1 MKIVLFAGP
10 LARIVLILTAM
21 GAYAGGSAEAGAG
34 GDTVIRIVSTTGHVG
49 DAVFELLDGI
59 DFESSV
65 IMGPEVDPHGYSAA
79 ARDIENIQAADLVL
93 YNGLYLEA
101 KLETLLEGLGGKAFN
116 VGGSLPKV
124 RLMGW
129 DEYPDLNDPHVWF
142 DLELWLIAVENIKN
156 RLLPLFPEE
165 GAAIEVNFESYTD
178 EIREMRRWSF
188 DMMNSIPEENRFLI
202 TSHDAFNY
210 FSRYY
215 GLRTLALQ
223 GISTE
228 DEASLQD
235 FQDLTELIAENRV
248 PAIFTESSVS
258 PKNIEALQ
266 EAVESRGWNVVV
278 PEAELFS
285 DALGA
290 ASPED
295 TFIGMFRHNIEVI
308 TEYLGGEGA

>member
-1 MKIVLFAGP
+1 MKNRAFVKLPACT
-10 LARIVLILTAM
+10 LLIIAALNACANGT
-21 GAYAGGSAEAGAG
+21 
-34 GDTVIRIVSTTGHVG
+34 GDEDGTIRIVSTTGQLG
-49 DAVFELLDGI
+49 DVMFELLEGLE
-59 DFESSV
+59 FEGFV
-65 IMGPEVDPHGYSAA
+65 IMSAGTDPHSYTAA
-79 ARDIENIQAADLVL
+79 ARDIEKVQEADLVL
-93 YNGLYLEA
+93 FNGLSLEA
-101 KLETLLEGLGGKAFN
+101 KLEDLMKSLGGKAFN

>member
-1 MKIVLFAGP
+1 MKRILCARPLFCS
-10 LARIVLILTAM
+10 LLILTALN
-21 GAYAGGSAEAGAG
+21 AYANGTADEDGA
-34 GDTVIRIVSTTGHVG
+34 IRIVSTTGHVG
-49 DAVFELLDGI
+49 NAVSELLGGI
-59 DFESSV
+59 DFEGFV
-65 IMGPEVDPHGYSAA
+65 IMGPGVDPHGYAAA
-79 ARDIENIQAADLVL
+79 ARDIEKIQAADLVL
-93 YNGLYLEA
+93 FNGLYLEA
-101 KLETLLEGLGGKAFN
+101 KMEDLLEGLGEKALN

-124 RLMGW
+124 RLLGW
-129 DEYPDLNDPHVWF
+129 DQYPDLNDPHVWF

-156 RLLPLFPEE
+156 RLLPLFPDDTE
-165 GAAIEVNFESYTD
+165 AIEVNFESYTA
-178 EIREMRRWSF
+178 EIKALRRWAF
-188 DMMNSIPEENRFLI
+188 DMMNTIPEENRFLI

-235 FQDLTELIAENRV
+235 FRDLTDLIVENRV

-266 EAVESRGWNVVV
+266 EAVEARGWNVTI

-308 TEYLGGEGA
+308 TEYLGGKGV

>member
-1 MKIVLFAGP
+1 MKIYALARP
-10 LARIVLILTAM
+10 LAFMLLIFAAL
-21 GAYAGGSAEAGAG
+21 GAYANGTGAEDG
-34 GDTVIRIVSTTGHVG
+34 TVRIVSTTGPVG
-49 DAVFELLDGI
+49 DAMIELLDGL
-59 DFESSV
+59 DFEGFV
-65 IMGPEVDPHGYSAA
+65 IMGAGVNPHGYTAA
-79 ARDIENIQAADLVL
+79 ARDIEKIQAADLVL
-93 YNGLYLEA
+93 FNGLYLEA
-101 KLETLLEGLGGKAFN
+101 KMEDLLEGLGEKAFN

-129 DEYPDLNDPHVWF
+129 DQYPDLNDPHVWF
-142 DLELWLIAVENIKN
+142 DLELWLIAVENTKN
-156 RLLPLFPEE
+156 RLLPLFPNDH
-165 GAAIEVNFESYTD
+165 AAIEANFESYTE
-178 EIREMRRWSF
+178 EIKSLRQWAF
-188 DMMNSIPEENRFLI
+188 DMMNTIPEENRFLI

-235 FQDLTELIAENRV
+235 FRDLTELIVDNKV

-266 EAVESRGWNVVV
+266 EAVEAKGWNVSV
-278 PEAELFS
+278 PEAELLS

-295 TFIGMFRHNIEVI
+295 TFVGMFRHNIKVI
-308 TEYLGGEGA
+308 TEYLGGEAG